1 MRRYGASEALGGQ
14 LRVAG
19 LQKRRRVLLSMSTVK
34 GVEDRNGLTPPRL
47 NCSTTTLQ
55 CCEDLC
61 LHKLAPQLYANV
73 LGELDSY
80 AAALVSSLAADGG
93 GSSAPA
99 GDDVA
104 SVRYL
109 GRLDTAWK
117 EFTEAALTVRR
128 VCTVLDRSY
137 AVAHPGVLPLW
148 DAALGCVRRHVD
160 AQPQVVARAVAGMLA
175 QVQRERTGEAVNR
188 ALLRN
193 LLRMLSSLGLYATAF
208 EKLFLQDTAVFYA
221 AESAQLVASLDVP
234 SYLRHADARL
244 QEEAERAASYPDVA
258 TRKQL
263 LSCCEAALVAKHV
276 SALLDK
282 GFGQLMSSSAER
294 LGDLGRLYAL
304 AARVGALDAVRAA
317 LGGYVREAGSK
328 MVKDEAQDEQLVSR
342 LLEFKAGLD
351 AVHKTAFCG
360 NEQFGHTMKD
370 AFEVRRSRGCSRSAC
385 VLPLQL
391 TNALSPPCA
400 DVCQLQGQQA
410 GGAGGQVPRQRAES
424 GAVHGFAVRAH
435 QLVRCCSPLT
445 SASHQGNKAQ
455 SEEELEALLD
465 SVLVLFR
472 FLSGKDV
479 FEAFYKKDL
488 AKRLLL
494 HRSASVDAEKSMLG
508 KLKGECGAQFTSKME
523 GMFRDMDLSRDVT
536 AAFRE
541 AYPSLGV
548 ETSCSVLTAGFWPSY
563 PADEVALPRE
573 LDTLQAQFQTFYLNK
588 HGGRKL
594 AWRHAL
600 GSCVLRARFASCGVR
615 EIAVSVF
622 QTAVLMLFNDVAS
635 EEGCLSF
642 ADIKC
647 ATRLEDGELRRT
659 LQSLACG
666 KVRILTKSPKGKDI
680 GDGDTFAVNDSL
692 QEARYRIKVN
702 TVQLK
707 ETQEE
712 VAAVNEKVQQDR
724 QYQVD
729 AAIVRIMKTRRV
741 LAHAAL
747 LDELVRQLQFECK
760 REDLK
765 KRIESL
771 IDREYLERD
780 AGNAAVYKY
789 LA

>member
-1 MRRYGASEALGGQ
+1 MHCAQR
-14 LRVAG
+14 
-19 LQKRRRVLLSMSTVK
+19 
-34 GVEDRNGLTPPRL
+34 TPT
-47 NCSTTTLQ
+47 C
-55 CCEDLC
+55 
-61 LHKLAPQLYANV
+61 V
-73 LGELDSY
+73 
-80 AAALVSSLAADGG
+80 
-93 GSSAPA
+93 
-99 GDDVA
+99 
-104 SVRYL
+104 
-109 GRLDTAWK
+109 
-117 EFTEAALTVRR
+117 FALT
-128 VCTVLDRSY
+128 
-137 AVAHPGVLPLW
+137 HPP
-148 DAALGCVRRHVD
+148 H
-160 AQPQVVARAVAGMLA
+160 
-175 QVQRERTGEAVNR
+175 
-188 ALLRN
+188 
-193 LLRMLSSLGLYATAF
+193 
-208 EKLFLQDTAVFYA
+208 
-221 AESAQLVASLDVP
+221 
-234 SYLRHADARL
+234 H
-244 QEEAERAASYPDVA
+244 
-258 TRKQL
+258 
-263 LSCCEAALVAKHV
+263 
-276 SALLDK
+276 
-282 GFGQLMSSSAER
+282 
-294 LGDLGRLYAL
+294 
-304 AARVGALDAVRAA
+304 
-317 LGGYVREAGSK
+317 
-328 MVKDEAQDEQLVSR
+328 
-342 LLEFKAGLD
+342 
-351 AVHKTAFCG
+351 
-360 NEQFGHTMKD
+360 
-370 AFEVRRSRGCSRSAC
+370 
-385 VLPLQL
+385 
-391 TNALSPPCA
+391 
-400 DVCQLQGQQA
+400 
-410 GGAGGQVPRQRAES
+410 
-424 GAVHGFAVRAH
+424 
-435 QLVRCCSPLT
+435 
-445 SASHQGNKAQ
+445 HQGNKAQ
-455 SEEELEALLD
+455 TEEELEALLD
-465 SVLVLFR
+465 SVLILFR

-523 GMFRDMDLSRDVT
+523 GMFRDVDLSRDVT

-541 AYPSLGV
+541 AHPSLGV

-573 LDTLQAQFQTFYLNK
+573 LDTLQAQFQTFYLDK

-635 EEGCLSF
+635 AEGCLSF
-642 ADIKC
+642 ADIKS

-747 LDELVRQLQFECK
+747 LDELVRQLRFECK